1 MYHFK
6 YVMVGHSSCFITN
19 NHRIPFTTCFQ
30 KVTREATKILPII
43 SVVAISL
50 ILAAVVEG
58 VNHKFLKL
66 IPYFIVVI
74 LHNVVGY
81 LLGYV

>member
-19 NHRIPFTTCFQ
+19 NHRIPFYNLLP
-30 KVTREATKILPII
+30 KSNSEATKILPII

-50 ILAAVVEG
+50 ILAAVVGG

-66 IPYFIVVI
+66 DSLF
-74 LHNVVGY
+74 
-81 LLGYV
+81 LL